1 MEIGPIGP
9 TGPTGAT
16 GPTGPTGP
24 TGATG
29 SIVAV
34 TPESPFVG
42 ATGYVARFGNIV
54 AWTWEAGTSSE
65 VGSTGSQSAGV
76 MIPAGYRPWVSTRCI
91 IYNTM
96 GGELVVEVVVDSSGE
111 VVLNYSTATTNP
123 PFPRGSFSWVTT
135 PVP

>member
-1 MEIGPIGP
+1 
-9 TGPTGAT
+9 
-16 GPTGPTGP
+16 
-24 TGATG
+24 
-29 SIVAV
+29 VAV
-34 TPESPFVG
+34 TPAAPFMG
-42 ATGYVARFGNIV
+42 ATGYVARIGNIV
-54 AWTWEAGTSSE
+54 AWTWEAGTSSG
-65 VGSTGSQSAGV
+65 VGPTGSQSAGV

-91 IYNTM
+91 YNTL